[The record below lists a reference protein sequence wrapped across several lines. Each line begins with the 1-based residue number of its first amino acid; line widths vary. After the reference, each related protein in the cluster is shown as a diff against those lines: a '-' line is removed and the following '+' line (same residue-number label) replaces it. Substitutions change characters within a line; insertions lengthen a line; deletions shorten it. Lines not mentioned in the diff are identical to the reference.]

1 MKRSGMTNTLRR
13 LVGPM
18 VFLAGMLL
26 CVVNAEPAPL
36 HWRQWLGL
44 SSFGLLIGYAAY
56 QCGWINGHHAGWIKA
71 RDEYRPNTPE
81 QARCKASPGSA
92 GCASTSEAK

>member
-13 LVGPM
+13 LVGPL
-18 VFLAGMLL
+18 VFLAGILL

-44 SSFGLLIGYAAY
+44 ASFGLLIGYAAY
-56 QCGWINGHHAGWIKA
+56 QCGWINGQHAGWCKA
-71 RDEYRPNTPE
+71 RDEYRPN
-81 QARCKASPGSA
+81 ASHKLNNNILTSSA
-92 GCASTSEAK
+92 GG